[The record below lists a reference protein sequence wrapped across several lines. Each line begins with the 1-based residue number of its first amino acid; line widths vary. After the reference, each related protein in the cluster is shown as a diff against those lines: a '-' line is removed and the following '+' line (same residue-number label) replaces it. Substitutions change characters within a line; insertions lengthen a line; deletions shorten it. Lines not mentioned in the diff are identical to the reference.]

1 MAVRLVRAIAVVLPL
16 LGALAAPRS
25 AGAAPCKESPTYA
38 DGVTSPEDA
47 MVGWPHRRA
56 LTTELNDYVTSIDEE
71 SDRVVTEQFGESN
84 GGTPLYYSLVGTP
97 ENIAAIDDIA
107 ARQKELRDPRVTSVA
122 EAAEIAA
129 DNPAIVWYIGN
140 THGNETSGADSSLS
154 IMYDLA
160 ARTDCHVEQI
170 LDNLVVGVIATQ
182 NPDGRDVFRRTNNFD
197 FDLNRDWFRVSQKET
212 PGKLDILLQYPPV
225 MIIDAHEMGNDG
237 FFFPPFADP
246 AYHEVS
252 SQELHWINDFFA
264 PAVTEEFE
272 TRASTEPTN
281 WNYFNY
287 ATYDLFC
294 MCRMTPF
301 MAAGF
306 SAAGLVYEK
315 GLTDA
320 DRQRWIEQHVA
331 GWATIEQAS
340 LHREEILTQYHE
352 AFSEALEAGAS
363 GELEPNEVIAP
374 DAEVENQ
381 LPEDLSV
388 RHYFLGAERASS
400 DVRRLVGRLMRMNV
414 EVYELKKDLKVDDL
428 GTYGYGSKEGV
439 VPEGSYWIPMEQP
452 QKRWIQAVLHEQ
464 PFPAVYEFYDV
475 TSWSNGMLANVDTS
489 FTAEKLKPKAELVA
503 TPPVGVVEDDPKQGG
518 YYWFEGD
525 TGWAVAGA
533 LSLTRAEV
541 PVVRLPGDEGRL
553 PGGSFVVPATAETS
567 AAVAEAAERFE
578 LVVHASGS
586 APPDGIAFEQPKI
599 AVFSSTAGGESQGHQ
614 RYLLQQAWD
623 LPHTELT
630 VADVLRGELES
641 GEYDVFLVGGGNTL
655 ELDLAADQVRSWV
668 EGGGVFV
675 GTARPG
681 GSGGTPFAV
690 SNGFTTSTLE
700 GAPDLDVPGTQFRVA
715 LEEGSPVTL
724 GASEWAYLY
733 NLGEDVLT
741 PSATGTNAGIY
752 PAESP
757 DFWFSGYAAGTDP
770 LMGSAALV
778 DEALGEGRVV
788 LFSGEMN
795 FRAWT
800 DGTAFLL
807 ANALTYPLG
816 LAPDATD
823 VTSAGAAPDVM
834 RAMRSAGPVTG
845 PGRPIR
851 IRIAASDAGFALDVV
866 GRFTRRAEVLGT
878 GTTRVIEIP
887 DPADLD
893 AEEEHPFA
901 SLLVPALREAGI
913 EVVSA
918 IL

>member
-1 MAVRLVRAIAVVLPL
+1 MSVRHVRVLPVLLLL
-16 LGALAAPRS
+16 LGVVVVPGS
-25 AGAAPCKESPTYA
+25 AGAAPCEDEATYA
-38 DGVTSPEDA
+38 AGIPSPEDEI
-47 MVGWPHRRA
+47 VGWPHRRA
-56 LTTELNDYVTSIDEE
+56 LTTELNSYATSMDEA

-84 GGTPLYYSLVGTP
+84 GGTPLYYSLIGTP
-97 ENIAAIDDIA
+97 ENLAAVDAIA
-107 ARQKELRDPRVTSVA
+107 ARQKELRDPRVTSAA

-170 LDNLVVGVIATQ
+170 LDNLVVGIITTQ
-182 NPDGRDVFRRTNNFD
+182 NPDGRDVYRRTNDFD

-212 PGKLDILLQYPPV
+212 PGKLEVLLKYPPV

-246 AYHEVS
+246 AFHEVS

-306 SAAGLVYEK
+306 TAAGLVYEK
-315 GLTDA
+315 GVADS
-320 DRQRWIEQHVA
+320 DRQRWIEHHVA
-331 GWATIEQAS
+331 GWATIEQAA

-352 AFSEALEAGAS
+352 AFSEALEAGKD

-381 LPEDLSV
+381 LPDDLRV
-388 RHYFLGAERASS
+388 RHYFLSAERASS

-414 EVYELKKDLKVDDL
+414 EVYRLSEDLKVDEL
-428 GTYGYGSKEGV
+428 GTYGYGTDKGV

-464 PFPAVYEFYDV
+464 PYPAVYEFYDV
-475 TSWSNGMLANVDTS
+475 TSWSNALLANVDAS
-489 FTAEKLKPKAELVA
+489 FTAEKVSPKAEALA
-503 TPPVGVVEDDPKQGG
+503 SAPIGTVEKDPKAGG
-518 YYWFEGD
+518 SYWFEGD

-533 LSLTRAEV
+533 LALDRAGV
-541 PVVRLPGDEGRL
+541 PVVRLPAEDG
-553 PGGSFVVPATAETS
+553 PMPAGSFVVPATDET
-567 AAVAEAAERFE
+567 ATAVKEAAESFE
-578 LVVHASGS
+578 LVVHASNS
-586 APPDGIAFEQPKI
+586 TPPTGIAFEQPRI
-599 AVFSSTAGGESQGHQ
+599 AVFSSLAGGESQGHQ
-614 RYLLQQAWD
+614 RYLLSQAWG
-623 LPHTELT
+623 LPHTEVT
-630 VADVLRGELES
+630 TADVLTGALDD
-641 GEYDVFLVGGGNTL
+641 YDVFLVGGGNASDL
-655 ELDLAADQVRSWV
+655 NLAADQVRSWV
-668 EGGGVFV
+668 EGGGIFV

-690 SNGFTTSTLE
+690 ANGFTTSTLE
-700 GAPDLDVPGTQFRVA
+700 SAPDLDVPGTQFRIS
-715 LEEGSPVTL
+715 LGQGSPVTL
-724 GASEWAYLY
+724 GAADQAYLY
-733 NLGEDVLT
+733 NLGEDVLST
-741 PSATGTNAGIY
+741 STSGTNAGLY
-752 PAESP
+752 PAEAP
-757 DFWFSGYAAGTDP
+757 DFWFSGYAAGTEP
-770 LMGSAALV
+770 LMGSAAVV
-778 DEALGEGRVV
+778 DEALGEGRVL
-788 LFSGEMN
+788 LFSGELN

-807 ANALTYPLG
+807 ANALTYPLE
-816 LAPDATD
+816 LAPAATD
-823 VTSAGAAPDVM
+823 VTSSEAARSVA
-834 RAMRSAGPVTG
+834 RAKRSAGPVTG

-851 IRIAASDAGFALDVV
+851 IRVAGEDVETAFDIIARFTGRAEVV
-866 GRFTRRAEVLGT
+866 GR

-887 DPADLD
+887 DAADLD
-893 AEEEHPFA
+893 AEEQHPFA
-901 SLLVPALREAGI
+901 SLLVPALRAAGI
-913 EVVSA
+913 EVISA